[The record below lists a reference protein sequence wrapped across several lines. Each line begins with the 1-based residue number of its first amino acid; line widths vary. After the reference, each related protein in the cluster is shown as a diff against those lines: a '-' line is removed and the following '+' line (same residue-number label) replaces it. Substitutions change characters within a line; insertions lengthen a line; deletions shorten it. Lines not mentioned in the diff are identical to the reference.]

1 MDLFGNIQTFNPL
14 TGTGFIRPAQGGAMI
29 PFNQIELKR
38 PRDAEVREGS
48 RVHYKT
54 EEDDLGELV
63 AVQMHL
69 A

>member
-1 MDLFGNIQTFNPL
+1 MDHFGSIQTFNPL
-14 TGTGFIRPAQGGAMI
+14 TGTGFIRPAKGGAMV
-29 PFNQIELKR
+29 PFNQIELNR
-38 PRDAEVREGS
+38 PHASEVREGS

-54 EEDDLGELV
+54 EEDELGELV